1 MARTIVAFTF
11 CAFRTLMLDG
21 DPFTPPPPEMDYTP
35 GPAEAFFAFMLAYLL
50 LVMLVLFV
58 MPEKWSA
65 PIIEVAFHVSRK
77 GETK

>member
-1 MARTIVAFTF
+1 MARTIVAFTL
-11 CAFRTLMLDG
+11 CAFRTLMFDG
-21 DPFTPPPPEMDYTP
+21 DPFFLPPPPEMDYTP

-50 LVMLVLFV
+50 LLMLILFV

-65 PIIEVAFHVSRK
+65 PIIEVAFHLK

>member
-1 MARTIVAFTF
+1 MARTIVAFTL
-11 CAFRTLMLDG
+11 CAFRTLLDG
-21 DPFTPPPPEMDYTP
+21 DPFLPPPPEMDYTP

-50 LVMLVLFV
+50 LVMLILFV

-65 PIIEVAFHVSRK
+65 PIIDVAFHLK